1 MEKMTNVKA
10 INYVVENFGAEL
22 PTDVAEKLTAIK
34 ASFEK
39 KAANRKPTKVQEANV
54 ELKEAIVEVLT
65 AEGATVSEIMGK
77 ADALAGLS
85 NQKVSALLKQLVD
98 EGKAVKVVDKKKALF
113 TAVA

>member
-10 INYVVENFGAEL
+10 IDYVVVNFGEEL
-22 PTDVAEKLTAIK
+22 PTEVAEKLTAIK
-34 ASFEK
+34 ASFER
-39 KAANRKPTKVQEANV
+39 KATNRKPTKVQEANV
-54 ELKEAIVEVLT
+54 ELKNAIVEVLT

-77 ADALAGLS
+77 ADVFAGLS